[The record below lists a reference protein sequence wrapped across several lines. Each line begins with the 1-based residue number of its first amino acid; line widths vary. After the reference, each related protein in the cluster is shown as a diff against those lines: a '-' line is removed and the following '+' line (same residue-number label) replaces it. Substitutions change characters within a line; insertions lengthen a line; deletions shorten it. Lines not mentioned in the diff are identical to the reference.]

1 MLQPR
6 TFRWSLT
13 LSSQHRPEI
22 VEAAL
27 DDCLQEL
34 GLDYLDVCI
43 PICLSRGKS

>member
-1 MLQPR
+1 MVSCDTCLAN
-6 TFRWSLT
+6 

-34 GLDYLDVCI
+34 GLDYLDVYFF
-43 PICLSRGKS
+43 LSSYKLN